1 MQIAASGKPRFVLGA
16 SILSMLM
23 AGPSAALLAQQPARD
38 DLSAAEILQKSK
50 QVYAALSSYSD
61 QGKLVSTDGR
71 TSTTWIFNLRLSS
84 PDLYRIEWH
93 LNPPSPGDPKSE
105 PPKTRAFSLWSA
117 GGGQLVEYDG
127 AQTQT
132 AQLKEKMPM
141 IPYTDEDAITIT
153 HIFFKEFANANVY
166 CCFLYSGYQRQRD
179 QKIADADCYVLQ
191 STSRGDAATLW
202 IGKQDFL
209 LRQVQ
214 RVHNE
219 STTTETHTNIVLNQ
233 KFANADFI
241 PSTVQ

>member
-23 AGPSAALLAQQPARD
+23 AGPSAVLLAQQPSRD

-50 QVYAALSSYSD
+50 QAYAALSSYSD
-61 QGKLVSTDGR
+61 QGKRVSTDGR
-71 TSTTWIFNLRLSS
+71 TGSPWIFNLRLSS
-84 PDLYRIEWH
+84 SPELYRIEWH
-93 LNPPSPGDPKSE
+93 LNPPSPADPKSE
-105 PPKTRAFSLWSA
+105 PAKAFSLWSA
-117 GGGQLVEYDG
+117 GGGQLFEYEG
-127 AQTQT
+127 AERQTV
-132 AQLKEKMPM
+132 QLKEKMPM
-141 IPYTDEDAITIT
+141 IPYSDEDAITVT
-153 HIFFKEFANANVY
+153 HLFFKEFSNANVY
-166 CCFLYSGYQRQRD
+166 CCLLYSGYQRQRD
-179 QKIADADCYVLQ
+179 QKIADTDCHVLQ

-241 PSTVQ
+241 PSTAQ